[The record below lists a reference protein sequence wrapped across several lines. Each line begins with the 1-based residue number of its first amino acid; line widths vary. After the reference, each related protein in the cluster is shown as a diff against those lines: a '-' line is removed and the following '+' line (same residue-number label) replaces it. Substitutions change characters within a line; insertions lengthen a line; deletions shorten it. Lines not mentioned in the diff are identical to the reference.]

1 MTVGRNRAK
10 KIFEEEMKLSGQ
22 VFQYMY
28 NRVSSRH
35 FHKGGGGGGGAKYTS
50 ELTLLWL
57 MGIGAPHHDYNNFCA
72 FTRVVQHMYMYTMYI
87 IYCIYM
93 FIYMYTCNQG
103 A

>member
-1 MTVGRNRAK
+1 MVKCSNTCTTGFHPD
-10 KIFEEEMKLSGQ
+10 IFT
-22 VFQYMY
+22 
-28 NRVSSRH
+28 R
-35 FHKGGGGGGGAKYTS
+35 GGGGGGAKYTS